1 MGVAGEG
8 TQAWHTLGQRSTT
21 ELIQPLS
28 APQNLGTCHVGRTI
42 GRTLQG
48 WQIKQSQHE
57 AFCLSDSGHCHK
69 TLGSVFLSIYKWH
82 LKQRVPW
89 SETGQ
94 IGPGH
99 RLFCPV
105 SESPGAGSC
114 EAKEKA
120 SKATSMPRTQG
131 AWVSGLDMGV
141 TCSGG
146 VALFSCLRSQDRG
159 SLGLC
164 RQAGAPEPP
173 GRAQLPQAWEPFFG

>member
-8 TQAWHTLGQRSTT
+8 TQAWHSLGGCSTT
-21 ELIQPLS
+21 ELHA
-28 APQNLGTCHVGRTI
+28 APPCSSKPRSLPRGESRLPHSPW
-42 GRTLQG
+42 
-48 WQIKQSQHE
+48 WQVQQSQRKV
-57 AFCLSDSGHCHK
+57 FCLSDSGHFHR

-99 RLFCPV
+99 CPCSPA

-120 SKATSMPRTQG
+120 SRATGMPGTPG
-131 AWVSGLDMGV
+131 AWVSGLDTG
-141 TCSGG
+141 SPARRYSS
-146 VALFSCLRSQDRG
+146 ALLPARPRLRLPG
-159 SLGLC
+159 AL
-164 RQAGAPEPP
+164 QAG
-173 GRAQLPQAWEPFFG
+173 RSS